1 MHSEA
6 CTVKTCLV
14 FARVMV
20 VVLAIATNAG
30 YGQEYPSKPLRMVTS
45 SPGGGPDFMVR
56 LIGPALASGFGQ
68 QVITDNRG
76 GAGGVIPGEML
87 ARAAPDG
94 YTLLV
99 YGSTIWTAPLM
110 RDKTP
115 YDPVRDFAPITLAG
129 QSPNMLIVHP
139 SLPVRS
145 VKELIVLGKARP
157 GEVNFAAGGTG
168 SSSHLAGELF
178 KAMAG
183 IDMVRISYR
192 GTGPAVNAVV
202 AGEVLVMFPSA
213 GSATSHVKSGR
224 LRGVAV
230 TSARPSAL
238 APGLPTV
245 AAAGLPDY
253 ESGAFLG
260 IWAPAKTPAALINRL
275 NADIVRV
282 LSQSV
287 VKEKLLNAGIEVV
300 GSSPEDFAAI
310 IKSDITKMGR
320 IIRDG
325 GIREE

>member
-115 YDPVRDFAPITLAG
+115 
-129 QSPNMLIVHP
+129 
-139 SLPVRS
+139 
-145 VKELIVLGKARP
+145 
-157 GEVNFAAGGTG
+157 
-168 SSSHLAGELF
+168 
-178 KAMAG
+178 
-183 IDMVRISYR
+183 
-192 GTGPAVNAVV
+192 
-202 AGEVLVMFPSA
+202 
-213 GSATSHVKSGR
+213 
-224 LRGVAV
+224 
-230 TSARPSAL
+230 
-238 APGLPTV
+238 
-245 AAAGLPDY
+245 
-253 ESGAFLG
+253 
-260 IWAPAKTPAALINRL
+260 
-275 NADIVRV
+275 
-282 LSQSV
+282 
-287 VKEKLLNAGIEVV
+287 
-300 GSSPEDFAAI
+300 
-310 IKSDITKMGR
+310 
-320 IIRDG
+320 
-325 GIREE
+325 

>member
-1 MHSEA
+1 M
-6 CTVKTCLV
+6 
-14 FARVMV
+14 
-20 VVLAIATNAG
+20 
-30 YGQEYPSKPLRMVTS
+30 
-45 SPGGGPDFMVR
+45 
-56 LIGPALASGFGQ
+56 
-68 QVITDNRG
+68 
-76 GAGGVIPGEML
+76 
-87 ARAAPDG
+87 
-94 YTLLV
+94 
-99 YGSTIWTAPLM
+99 
-110 RDKTP
+110 
-115 YDPVRDFAPITLAG
+115 RDFAPITLAG
-129 QSPNMLIVHP
+129 QPPNMLIVHP

-183 IDMVRISYR
+183 IDMVRINYR

-202 AGEVLVMFPSA
+202 AGEVLVIFPSA
-213 GSATSHVKSGR
+213 GSATSHVKSGT

-238 APGLPTV
+238 GPGLPTV

-325 GIREE
+325 GILEE